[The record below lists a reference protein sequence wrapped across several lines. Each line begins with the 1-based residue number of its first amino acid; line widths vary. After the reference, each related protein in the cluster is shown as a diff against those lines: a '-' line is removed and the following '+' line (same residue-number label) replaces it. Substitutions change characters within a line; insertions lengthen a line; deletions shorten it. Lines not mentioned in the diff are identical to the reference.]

1 MQNLILKST
10 IHYLTPAQF
19 GTTKTQILILSNS
32 NDLSINLQKITKRA
46 FAKENVDNKALI
58 FDQTVFNILS
68 YFIPCEII
76 ICNGKDP
83 LWFNKKLKSL
93 KWISQ

>member
-19 GTTKTQILILSNS
+19 GTTKIQILILSN
-32 NDLSINLQKITKRA
+32 DLSINFQKIIKRA

-58 FDQTVFNILS
+58 FNQTVFNALS

-76 ICNGKDP
+76 ICNDKDP